1 MIQIDV
7 EVPDRPGELG
17 KLAAALGDAG
27 VNIDAIGANSG
38 AGRSYISL
46 IVDQPARARAVLKSA
61 GLTCA
66 ERTVIVV
73 RLEDKPGSLAALA
86 RKLGSAG
93 VDVTSVIHLESIQG
107 HAQLAIGVDDLAKA
121 RALV

>member
-17 KLAAALGDAG
+17 KIAAALGDAR
-27 VNIDAIGANSG
+27 VNIIAIGAASG
-38 AGRSYISL
+38 QGRSYIGL
-46 IVDQPARARAVLKSA
+46 IVDQPARARAALKEA
-61 GLTCA
+61 GFACA
-66 ERTVIVV
+66 ERTVLVV
-73 RLEDKPGSLAALA
+73 RLEDKPGALAALA

-93 VDVTSVIHLESIQG
+93 VDITSVIHLETMQG
-107 HAQLAIGVDDLAKA
+107 HAQIALGVDDLAKA